1 MVWDLAEDPNA
12 PVKYSIN
19 DTDFRI
25 EEYALIFSQPTTM
38 AFLGDG
44 KQIVLEKN
52 SGQVWLIQTGFTHS
66 PHILDFNVNSYWES
80 GLLGVT
86 VNGND
91 VYFYL
96 TEADGGD

>member
-25 EEYALIFSQPTTM
+25 EEYALRFSQPTTM

-52 SGQVWLIQTGFTHS
+52 SGQVWLIQMASFTVHPFLIS
-66 PHILDFNVNSYWES
+66 MLIRI
-80 GLLGVT
+80 
-86 VNGND
+86 GNL
-91 VYFYL
+91 VC
-96 TEADGGD
+96 